1 MDDLVLWILS
11 VALGVIGIL
20 FLKKPRNPSSGGTSQ
35 QVNDQLGSLQQQ
47 AQQQAQTAKEEEVKT
62 DELHQQIDQQIAEI
76 DKKEEE
82 GPKPIDDTI
91 AYGNQLWNE
100 RNAKPRKRSS
110 RKADK

>member
-1 MDDLVLWILS
+1 
-11 VALGVIGIL
+11 
-20 FLKKPRNPSSGGTSQ
+20 
-35 QVNDQLGSLQQQ
+35 
-47 AQQQAQTAKEEEVKT
+47 VKT